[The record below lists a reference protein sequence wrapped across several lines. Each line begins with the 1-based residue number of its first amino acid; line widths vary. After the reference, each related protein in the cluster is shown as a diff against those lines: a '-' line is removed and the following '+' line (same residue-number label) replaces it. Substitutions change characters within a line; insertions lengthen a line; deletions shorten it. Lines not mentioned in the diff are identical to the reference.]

1 VELTATESPALAREC
16 AAEAVAAFERYNS
29 EYRAI
34 TRRAPTRFEERDWQ
48 GSQRDAVERIELYSH
63 YVERTVASLRF
74 RLGRDALD
82 RELWSAIKQEFVGLI
97 EAMPDAEF
105 RKTFF
110 NSLTRTFFGT
120 IGVSPEIEF
129 VALDLDPLA
138 RVADYDFMATYANR
152 GSLQLLFEEVLSGF
166 RCKAPWRDFDRSVRY
181 VAGEVERHCATLDE
195 QRAATRVEMIRPV
208 FYQLTRAYLVG
219 RIVGRDWHLPLVI
232 ALKNTERG
240 VLVDTVMTRDADISV
255 LFSFT
260 RSYFH
265 VDLERVGKALLFLKQ
280 LMPHKPVSELFTVIG
295 RAKQGKTE
303 RYRELFRHL
312 QTAKDQFVPAPGER
326 GLVMIVFTLPSFDVV
341 FKLIRDRFP
350 VQKNIVRADV
360 LRKYELV
367 FKHDRAG
374 RLVDA
379 QEFKLLRFPRRL
391 FDAALLHE
399 LRTEAAG
406 SVHEDG
412 DDLIIDHCYIER
424 RMTPLNIYLREV
436 GPEEASLAVLD
447 YGQAIRDLAY
457 TNIFAGDLLLK
468 NFGVTRNRR
477 VIFYDYD
484 ELCLVSDCRFR
495 ELPAATSDEDEMRGE
510 TWYYVA
516 DNDVFPETFIKF
528 LGFDEV
534 LTPVFLKAHG
544 ELLTAEWWRGVQD
557 RIRANDVIEVLPYG
571 AHRVRVASS
580 A

>member
-1 VELTATESPALAREC
+1 MVATPAPAALAREC
-16 AAEAVAAFERYNS
+16 ATDASDAFERYNA
-29 EYRAI
+29 EFRAI
-34 TRRAPTRFEERDWQ
+34 TRRAPLHFDDRDWHA
-48 GSQRDAVERIELYSH
+48 SQRDAVERIELYGR
-63 YVERTVASLRF
+63 YVERTVASLRL
-74 RLGRDALD
+74 RLGGETTDRGLWAAIKDEFARRIDAL
-82 RELWSAIKQEFVGLI
+82 
-97 EAMPDAEF
+97 PDAEF

-120 IGVSPEIEF
+120 VGVSPEIEF

-138 RVADYDFMATYANR
+138 RVAEYDFLTDYPNR
-152 GSLQLLFEEVLSGF
+152 GSLQLLFEEVLSAF
-166 RCKAPWRDFDRSVRY
+166 RCKAPWRDFERSARH
-181 VAGEVERHCATLDE
+181 VAEEVERHCQSTGE
-195 QRAATRVEMIRPV
+195 NRAVQHVEMIRPA
-208 FYQLTRAYLVG
+208 FYQMTRAYLVG
-219 RIVGRDWHLPLVI
+219 RVSGRDWQMPLVI

-240 VLVDTVMTRDADISV
+240 VLVDAVMTRDADVSV

-265 VDLERVGKALLFLKQ
+265 VDLERVGKALLFLHQ
-280 LMPHKPVSELFTVIG
+280 MMPHKPVSELFTVIG

-312 QTAKDQFVPAPGER
+312 QTATDQFVLAPGER
-326 GLVMIVFTLPSFDVV
+326 GLVMVVFTLPSFDVV

-350 VQKNIVRADV
+350 VQKNIVRDDV
-360 LRKYELV
+360 LRKYEFV

-379 QEFKLLRFPRRL
+379 QEFKRLRFPRAL
-391 FDAALLHE
+391 FERALLDE
-399 LRTEAAG
+399 LLSETAG

-424 RMTPLNIYLREV
+424 RMTPLNIYLREAA
-436 GPEEASLAVLD
+436 PDDCALAVLE

-484 ELCLVSDCRFR
+484 ELCLVTDCRFR
-495 ELPAATSDEDEMRGE
+495 ELPEAQSDEDEMRGE

-516 DNDVFPETFIKF
+516 DNDVFPETFISF
-528 LGFDEV
+528 LGFDDAMRE
-534 LTPVFLKAHG
+534 VFLKAHG
-544 ELLTAEWWRGVQD
+544 EVLTAEWWRGVQE
-557 RIRANDVIEVLPYG
+557 RLRADDVIEVLPYG

-580 A
+580 I

>member
-1 VELTATESPALAREC
+1 MPATPAPATLAREC
-16 AAEAVAAFERYNS
+16 AADAVDAFERYNA
-29 EYRAI
+29 EFRAI
-34 TRRAPTRFEERDWQ
+34 TRRAPVHFEERDWHS
-48 GSQRDAVERIELYSH
+48 SQRDAVERIELYGR
-63 YVERTVASLRF
+63 YVERTVASLRL
-74 RLGRDALD
+74 RLGGETTDRALWAAIKDEFTRLIDAL
-82 RELWSAIKQEFVGLI
+82 
-97 EAMPDAEF
+97 PDAEF

-120 IGVSPEIEF
+120 VGVSPEIEF

-138 RVADYDFMATYANR
+138 RVAEYDFLTDYPNR
-152 GSLQLLFEEVLSGF
+152 GSLQLLFEEVLSAF
-166 RCKAPWRDFDRSVRY
+166 RCKAPWRDFERSGRY
-181 VAGEVERHCATLDE
+181 IAEEVERYCHSVGE
-195 QRAATRVEMIRPV
+195 NRAVERVEMIRPA
-208 FYQLTRAYLVG
+208 FYQMTRAYLVG
-219 RIVGRDWHLPLVI
+219 RVTGSGWHIPLVI

-240 VLVDTVMTRDADISV
+240 LLVDAVMTRDADVSV

-265 VDLERVGKALLFLKQ
+265 VDLERVGKALLFLHQ

-312 QTAKDQFVPAPGER
+312 QTATDQFVLAPGER
-326 GLVMIVFTLPSFDVV
+326 GLVMVVFTLPSFDVV

-350 VQKNIVRADV
+350 AQKNIVRDDV
-360 LRKYELV
+360 LRKYEFV

-379 QEFKLLRFPRRL
+379 QEFKRLRFPRSL
-391 FDAALLHE
+391 FESALLDE
-399 LRTEAAG
+399 LLSETAG
-406 SVHEDG
+406 SVHADG

-424 RMTPLNIYLREV
+424 RMTPLNIYLREAS
-436 GPEEASLAVLD
+436 PEDCSLAVLE

-484 ELCLVSDCRFR
+484 ELCLVTDCRFR
-495 ELPAATSDEDEMRGE
+495 ELPEAQSDEDEMRGE

-516 DNDVFPETFIKF
+516 DNDVFPETFINF
-528 LGFDEV
+528 LGFDDAMRA
-534 LTPVFLKAHG
+534 VFLKAHG
-544 ELLTAEWWRGVQD
+544 EVLTAEWWRGVQE
-557 RIRANDVIEVLPYG
+557 RLRADDVLEVLPYG

>member
-1 VELTATESPALAREC
+1 MVATPAPAALAREC
-16 AAEAVAAFERYNS
+16 ATDASDAFERYNA
-29 EYRAI
+29 EFRAI
-34 TRRAPTRFEERDWQ
+34 TRRAPLHFDDRDWHA
-48 GSQRDAVERIELYSH
+48 SQRDAVERIELYGR
-63 YVERTVASLRF
+63 YVERTVASLRL
-74 RLGRDALD
+74 RLGGETTDRGLWAAIKDEFARRIDAL
-82 RELWSAIKQEFVGLI
+82 
-97 EAMPDAEF
+97 PDAEF

-120 IGVSPEIEF
+120 VGVSPEIEF

-138 RVADYDFMATYANR
+138 RVAEYDFLTDYPNR
-152 GSLQLLFEEVLSGF
+152 GSLQLLFEEVLSAF
-166 RCKAPWRDFDRSVRY
+166 RSKAPWRDFERSARH
-181 VAGEVERHCATLDE
+181 VAEEVERHCQSTGE
-195 QRAATRVEMIRPV
+195 NRAVQHVEMIRPA
-208 FYQLTRAYLVG
+208 FYQMTRAYLVG
-219 RIVGRDWHLPLVI
+219 RVSGRDWQMPLVI

-240 VLVDTVMTRDADISV
+240 VLVDAVMTRDADVSV

-265 VDLERVGKALLFLKQ
+265 VDLERVGKALLFLHQ
-280 LMPHKPVSELFTVIG
+280 MMPHKPVSELFTVIG

-312 QTAKDQFVPAPGER
+312 QTATDQFVLAPGER
-326 GLVMIVFTLPSFDVV
+326 GLVMVVFTLPSFDVV

-350 VQKNIVRADV
+350 VQKNIVRDDV
-360 LRKYELV
+360 LRKYEFV

-379 QEFKLLRFPRRL
+379 QEFKRLRFPRAL
-391 FDAALLHE
+391 FERALLDE
-399 LRTEAAG
+399 LLSETAG

-424 RMTPLNIYLREV
+424 RMTPLNIYLREAA
-436 GPEEASLAVLD
+436 PDDCALAVLE

-484 ELCLVSDCRFR
+484 ELCLVTDCRFR
-495 ELPAATSDEDEMRGE
+495 ELPEAQSDEDEMRGE

-516 DNDVFPETFIKF
+516 DNDVFPETFISF
-528 LGFDEV
+528 LGFDDAMRE
-534 LTPVFLKAHG
+534 VFLKAHG
-544 ELLTAEWWRGVQD
+544 EVLTAEWWRGVQE
-557 RIRANDVIEVLPYG
+557 RLRADDVIEVLPYG

-580 A
+580 I